1 MPNSNAIHTD
11 KLMGQDLYT
20 IKGVE
25 VFATGTWNGKKIE
38 DQDLDSIVEAYG
50 ETEGILKPHLK
61 LGHNDEQGILKS
73 AGLPAAGWVENVR
86 RVGSKLVADFV
97 DIPKEIYQLIQK
109 KAYRKVSCEI
119 YNDIQID
126 TKKYRKFLG
135 AVALLGSEMPAV
147 RSLKDILSQYS
158 DVFSRFKTVETFTTE
173 NSEHIIRSIEINL
186 PSENFGMEQQLQ
198 EAQAK
203 NDKLQ
208 ADLAAAQA
216 KMDAFSAQVDEMKK
230 AKEETERKLV
240 EAQRAT
246 QEAEADKFVSE
257 LQAEKLC
264 SKAMAPLVK
273 AAVSNVEKYS
283 ADGKDYSRQDLVKEI
298 LKGAAEAAKV
308 NFSNATT
315 TDAKAGEETEA
326 EKAKRVEKY
335 AEENKISYSEAYRQL
350 SKSK

>member
-1 MPNSNAIHTD
+1 MPNSNALQTD
-11 KLMGQDLYT
+11 KLNGQDLYI

-38 DQDLDSIVEAYG
+38 DQDLDSIVEAYA

-61 LGHNDEQGILKS
+61 LGHNDEQGLLKS

-86 RVGSKLVADFV
+86 KVGSKLVADFV
-97 DIPKEIYQLIQK
+97 DVPKEIYKLIQN

-126 TKKYRKFLG
+126 KKKYRKFLG
-135 AVALLGSEMPAV
+135 AVALLGSEIPAV

-158 DVFSRFKTVETFTTE
+158 DVFSRFRTVETFTTE
-173 NSEHIIRSIEINL
+173 NSDHIIKTIEINL
-186 PSENFGMEQQLQ
+186 PSENFGMDEQLK
-198 EAQAK
+198 EAQEK

-208 ADLAAAQA
+208 ADFSALQA
-216 KMDAFSAQVDEMKK
+216 KMDAFSAQVEDLKK
-230 AKEETERKLV
+230 SKEETERKLV

-308 NFSNATT
+308 NFSNVTT
-315 TDAKAGEETEA
+315 TDAKSGDESEA
-326 EKAKRVEKY
+326 ELAKRVEKY
-335 AEENKISYSEAYRQL
+335 AEENKVSYRQAYVHL
-350 SKSK
+350 TKKS